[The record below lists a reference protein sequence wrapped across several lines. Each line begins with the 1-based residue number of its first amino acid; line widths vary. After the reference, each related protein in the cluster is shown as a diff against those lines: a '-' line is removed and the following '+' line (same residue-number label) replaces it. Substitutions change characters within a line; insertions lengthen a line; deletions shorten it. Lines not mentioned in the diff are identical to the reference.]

1 MQTII
6 LAAGRGSRL
15 GRDVPKAVL
24 EIAKNTT
31 ILDIQL
37 RNLSTISSIDDV
49 IVVVGFKSELITQKY
64 SGLSFIYN
72 DRYDRTNTAASL
84 LLALEKTNEDDILWL
99 NGDVV
104 FDRDI
109 LRLIQQNPDHNLI
122 FVKRGCCGAEEVKY
136 SVDRSDAI
144 RNISKTVRN
153 GLGEAVGINFIKQQ
167 DLSTFIACLTECTP
181 ADYFE
186 RAIELA
192 IKRGVSFLPV
202 DIGNDFCTEIDFE
215 EDLQKVKEYFS
226 R

>member
-1 MQTII
+1 
-6 LAAGRGSRL
+6 
-15 GRDVPKAVL
+15 
-24 EIAKNTT
+24 
-31 ILDIQL
+31 
-37 RNLSTISSIDDV
+37 
-49 IVVVGFKSELITQKY
+49 
-64 SGLSFIYN
+64 
-72 DRYDRTNTAASL
+72 
-84 LLALEKTNEDDILWL
+84 
-99 NGDVV
+99 
-104 FDRDI
+104 
-109 LRLIQQNPDHNLI
+109 
-122 FVKRGCCGAEEVKY
+122 VKCGCCGAEEIKY
-136 SVDRSDAI
+136 SVDRSGAI